1 MDKILEI
8 TNPMLLH
15 VGVIFYIVGIIM
27 NIFPPKKINSLYG
40 YRTASSME
48 NQTKWD
54 FAQKYSAK
62 IMSVIGLLL
71 VVLSFYRPYLNLSND
86 QHAILGLAVLIAS
99 AISLIVIVE
108 KRLKQILSV

>member
-8 TNPMLLH
+8 TNPMLF
-15 VGVIFYIVGIIM
+15 GTGIIFIIMGIIM

-48 NQTKWD
+48 SQEKWD
-54 FAQKYSAK
+54 FSQKYSAK
-62 IMSVIGLLL
+62 VMAIIG
-71 VVLSFYRPYLNLSND
+71 VVLSIISFYRPFLNLSND

-99 AISLIVIVE
+99 AVSLIVIVE
-108 KRLKQILSV
+108 KKLKKIP